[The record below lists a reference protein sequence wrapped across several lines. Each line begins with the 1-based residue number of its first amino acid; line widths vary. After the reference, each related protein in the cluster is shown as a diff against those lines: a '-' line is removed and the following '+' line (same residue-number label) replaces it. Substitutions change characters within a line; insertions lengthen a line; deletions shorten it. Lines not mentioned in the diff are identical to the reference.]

1 MTRKITRRSFSA
13 LAVGVPGVALL
24 SACTGNG
31 QPPPSPTANA
41 AITQLQTGGGAAS
54 AAPSA
59 NAAAAN
65 QPTVTLK
72 TTNDLKFVPNEFS
85 IPPNTAITVTL
96 DDSAG
101 ALPHNFACTDHNQT
115 AGLPNLNVS
124 FDVAP
129 GQTASG
135 TVNAPQAG
143 DYYFYCDV
151 PGHESAGMFGTMHVD
166 PSAQLPAAGGGAG
179 TPAAGGTPA
188 TGGQP
193 AGIAAPAGN
202 TAVTLKTT
210 NDLKFDPAEFTI
222 SANTPVTVTLDD
234 SAGALPHNISID
246 DHKQNPGLPNLK
258 VSIDV
263 APGQT
268 AKGTVN
274 APQPGDYYF
283 YCNVPGHE
291 AAGMFGTMHVK

>member
-41 AITQLQTGGGAAS
+41 AITQPQTGGGAAS

-59 NAAAAN
+59 NANAPSVSVALLDSFKFDPADIKIPPDTDVTVNVTNKGNLVHNWQIPDKKLGSKDLNGGETEAVTINLPAGTYKTECTIPGHAAAGM
-65 QPTVTLK
+65 V
-72 TTNDLKFVPNEFS
+72 
-85 IPPNTAITVTL
+85 
-96 DDSAG
+96 
-101 ALPHNFACTDHNQT
+101 
-115 AGLPNLNVS
+115 
-124 FDVAP
+124 
-129 GQTASG
+129 GQLI
-135 TVNAPQAG
+135 
-143 DYYFYCDV
+143 
-151 PGHESAGMFGTMHVD
+151 VD
-166 PSAQLPAAGGGAG
+166 PSVQLSAGGGG
-179 TPAAGGTPA
+179 TPAAG
-188 TGGQP
+188 
-193 AGIAAPAGN
+193 IAPPAGN

-222 SANTPVTVTLDD
+222 PVNTDVTVTLDD

-291 AAGMFGTMHVK
+291 GAGMFGTMHVK